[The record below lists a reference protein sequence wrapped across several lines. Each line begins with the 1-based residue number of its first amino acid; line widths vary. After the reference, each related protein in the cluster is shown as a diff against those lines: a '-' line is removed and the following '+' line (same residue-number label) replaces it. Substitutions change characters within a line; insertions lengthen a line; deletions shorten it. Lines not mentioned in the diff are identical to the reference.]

1 MTFRRKGLIWNLQQ
15 VRALDQY
22 SRHRYFTAWGQ
33 GSGSNGGGWYCRVHL
48 AMRFSSDNLRHWANV
63 PLYATLLAGGL
74 PLLVQ
79 LGRKLWAWEFGSD
92 FLAGVSIVTA
102 VLLRQYLVA
111 AIVVLM
117 LSGGTALEEYA
128 SRRASRVLDELA
140 KRMPGIAHRK
150 AEQGLVDIP
159 AQDIVVGD
167 TLVVLPHEICPVD
180 GVVFEGQGAMNEA
193 YLTSEPFEVEKVPG
207 ATVLSGA
214 LNGESLL
221 IIRAEKL
228 PIDSAR
234 FCHRCVGIGF
244 ASYLVPILR
253 TEVDFGINL
262 MTPRHNEFA
271 ITADCSEINRG

>member
-1 MTFRRKGLIWNLQQ
+1 MF
-15 VRALDQY
+15 ALLTNTPRIDT
-22 SRHRYFTAWGQ
+22 SPRGAKAVAVMAAAGIA
-33 GSGSNGGGWYCRVHL
+33 VHL
-48 AMRFSSDNLRHWANV
+48 FMRLSSDNLRHWADI
-63 PLYATLLAGGL
+63 PLYVTLLAGGL
-74 PLLVQ
+74 PLVVQ
-79 LGRKLWAWEFGSD
+79 LASKLWAWEFGSD

-128 SRRASRVLDELA
+128 SRRASHVLDELA

-150 AEQGLVDIP
+150 ADQGLLDIP

-180 GVVFEGQGAMNEA
+180 GVVSEGEGARNEA
-193 YLTSEPFEVEKVPG
+193 DLTGEPFEIEKVPG

-228 PIDSAR
+228 PIDSRYAR
-234 FCHRCVGIGF
+234 IMRVMEDTQQQRPH
-244 ASYLVPILR
+244 LR
-253 TEVDFGINL
+253 RARRHPGGMVHPTGNL
-262 MTPRHNEFA
+262 YCNCELGPEWR
-271 ITADCSEINRG
+271 S